1 MLLGSCPEFG
11 VSGSGMVREWKRRI
25 NENGPNIDGIDEDP
39 QYQHSFVGPLSM
51 SKGCDLTVDYKQQS
65 NRRSHL
71 NSREGVPEFVYRGK
85 MARCMEFGTYPSHHT

>member
-1 MLLGSCPEFG
+1 
-11 VSGSGMVREWKRRI
+11 MVREWKRRI

-39 QYQHSFVGPLSM
+39 QYQHSFIGPLSM

-85 MARCMEFGTYPSHHT
+85 MARCMAFGTYPSHHT